1 MAKTLPR
8 IAGLALLISLAGPQS
23 WAAEA
28 QPVAANP
35 ALEAQMMDIASELR
49 CVVCQNVTVADSHA
63 GVAEDMRQKIRD
75 QLAAGRTPDQIRS
88 YMTDRYG
95 DFVLYKP
102 PFSARTALLWAGPGL
117 LLVGGLVGLSLVMR
131 RRARLPDTAFEPD
144 TAEDNNTPETAS

>member
-1 MAKTLPR
+1 MAKTLIR
-8 IAGLALLISLAGPQS
+8 FAGLALLISLAAPPS

-35 ALEAQMMDIASELR
+35 AIEAKMMDIAAELR

-117 LLVGGLVGLSLVMR
+117 LLVGGLVGLSLVLR

-144 TAEDNNTPETAS
+144 TDDNTTPDAAS

>member
-1 MAKTLPR
+1 MAKTHTR
-8 IAGLALLISLAGPQS
+8 FAGLALLMALAAPQS

-35 ALEAQMMDIASELR
+35 AIEAQMMDIASGLR
-49 CVVCQNVTVADSHA
+49 CVVCQNVTVADSHS
-63 GVAEDMRQKIRD
+63 GVAEDMREKIRE
-75 QLAAGRTPDQIRS
+75 QLAAGQTADQIRT

-102 PFSARTALLWAGPGL
+102 PFSARTALLWVGPGL
-117 LLVGGLVGLSLVMR
+117 LLVGGLFGLGMVMR

-144 TAEDNNTPETAS
+144 TDDNTTPNAAS

>member
-1 MAKTLPR
+1 MAKSIIRTAC
-8 IAGLALLISLAGPQS
+8 IALLIGLGGARS

-35 ALEAQMMDIASELR
+35 AIEAQMMVIAAELR

-75 QLAAGRTPDQIRS
+75 QLAAGRTADEVRT

-102 PFSARTALLWAGPGL
+102 PFSARTALLWVGPGL
-117 LLVGGLVGLSLVMR
+117 LLVGALLGLNLVMR
-131 RRARLPDTAFEPD
+131 RRARLPDAAFEPD
-144 TAEDNNTPETAS
+144 TDDNSTPNSAT